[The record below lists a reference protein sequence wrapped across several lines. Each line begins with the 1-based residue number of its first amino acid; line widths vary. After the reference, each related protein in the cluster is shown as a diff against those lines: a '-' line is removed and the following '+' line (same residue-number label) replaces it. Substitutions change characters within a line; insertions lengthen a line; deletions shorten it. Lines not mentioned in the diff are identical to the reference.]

1 MKYVLEVHFTCH
13 QTVTTIKEADDENHT
28 LMSEQQNSPK
38 QELYSFNNVIQVH
51 Y

>member
-13 QTVTTIKEADDENHT
+13 QTVKEADDENHT

-38 QELYSFNNVIQVH
+38 QDLYSFNNVIQVH

>member
-13 QTVTTIKEADDENHT
+13 QTVKEADDENHT

-38 QELYSFNNVIQVH
+38 QDLYSFNNVIQGH